1 MGKFKAENTSGEGLG
16 GSRRCGA
23 GQSGAG
29 HSSAGAPCGS
39 STRAPAGHTCNLAG
53 AGGAVPGPILS
64 LDPCSL

>member
-29 HSSAGAPCGS
+29 HSSAGHRVAAAPGLLQGTPATWLGLVGQCL
-39 STRAPAGHTCNLAG
+39 AP
-53 AGGAVPGPILS
+53 S
-64 LDPCSL
+64 